1 MGKGFAKNM
10 ILHAEVDQSLH
21 ELITLFVTWCKKMS
35 LDSCASFLEF
45 QLEFTSASAGSLERS
60 FPNCLR
66 QLLEAGLTIKSRAAI
81 VFRLDGGAFLVL
93 SMRRRR
99 SIESG
104 RGINVI
110 VA

>member
-45 QLEFTSASAGSLERS
+45 QLEFTSVSADSLERS
-60 FPNCLR
+60 FTNCLR
-66 QLLEAGLTIKSRAAI
+66 RVDNKKSRRYS
-81 VFRLDGGAFLVL
+81 FSFG
-93 SMRRRR
+93 RRRFFG
-99 SIESG
+99 SEHAEASLD
-104 RGINVI
+104 
-110 VA
+110 